1 MKIMLKA
8 IFLPLLFIFSSSAF
22 SDSWYKIEV
31 IIFANNDPMAIHE
44 EFWPEINEI
53 PVNDRAVELK
63 GQSNDG
69 DDLTAYQSL
78 PNSRHELNS
87 AKNSLNNSG
96 DYRVLFHKAWV
107 QPVSRTQNPRPI
119 KISAGRVLDNGM
131 QELEG
136 HIAVGRGRY
145 LHFRPDLYISQPGA
159 ANNKATPLTK
169 EKPQAQAML
178 TMQGESDTATE
189 TEVQAIQS
197 LAETTSAFPVIPEIL
212 TAHQNQA
219 RRMKSEELHYIDHP
233 LMGILVEIIPL
244 ETE

>member
-8 IFLPLLFIFSSSAF
+8 IFLPLILIFSSSAF
-22 SDSWYKIEV
+22 ANSWYKVEV

-53 PVNDRAVELK
+53 PLRDRAVALK
-63 GQSNDG
+63 GKPGAGENP
-69 DDLTAYQSL
+69 TAYQSL
-78 PNSRHELNS
+78 PSSRHSL
-87 AKNSLNNSG
+87 KNVKNRLNNSG
-96 DYRVLFHKAWV
+96 DYRVLFHEAWT
-107 QPVSRTQNPRPI
+107 QPVSHTQNPRPI

-145 LHFRPDLYISQPGA
+145 LHFRPDLYISHLVAPSNNAPTA
-159 ANNKATPLTK
+159 AEEETQTEAL
-169 EKPQAQAML
+169 L
-178 TMQGESDTATE
+178 TMQGDSGDK
-189 TEVQAIQS
+189 QAI
-197 LAETTSAFPVIPEIL
+197 AETISAFPIIPEVV

-233 LMGILVEIIPL
+233 LMGILVEITPL